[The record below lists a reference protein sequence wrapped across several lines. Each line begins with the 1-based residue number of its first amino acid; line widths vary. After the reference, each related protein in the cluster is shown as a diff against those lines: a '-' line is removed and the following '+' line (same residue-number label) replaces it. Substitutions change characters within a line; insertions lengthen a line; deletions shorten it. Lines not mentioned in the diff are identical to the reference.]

1 MSRKVIPV
9 DPSNWRLHAPVAAE
23 HALSHSDLP
32 ENEWDALLR
41 AAPGDEIRE
50 SADVRERNQ
59 LMFLHGFGAVL
70 SEAVKDALASMP
82 ADCATVVQLIYMQS
96 MSLREVERY
105 TGIPKSTVAR
115 RRDEGRRLLA
125 DALGL
130 ELPTPEDPRSGSPP
144 PG

>member
-1 MSRKVIPV
+1 MPRKVIPV
-9 DPSNWRLHAPVAAE
+9 DPSNWRLHLPVAAE

-41 AAPGDEIRE
+41 AAPGTEIRE

-59 LMFLHGFGAVL
+59 LEPEATSDL
-70 SEAVKDALASMP
+70 SEAVIDALESMSE
-82 ADCATVVQLIYMQS
+82 DCATVVRLIYMQS
-96 MSLREVERY
+96 MSLREVEHY

-115 RRDEGRRLLA
+115 RRDEGRQLLA

-130 ELPTPEDPRSGSPP
+130 ELPTSP
-144 PG
+144 

>member
-41 AAPGDEIRE
+41 AAPGDEVRE
-50 SADVRERNQ
+50 SADVRERSQ
-59 LMFLHGFGAVL
+59 LEPGATSDL
-70 SEAVKDALASMP
+70 SEAFIDALESMP
-82 ADCATVVQLIYMQS
+82 EDCATVIQMIYMQS

-130 ELPTPEDPRSGSPP
+130 ELPTSP
-144 PG
+144 